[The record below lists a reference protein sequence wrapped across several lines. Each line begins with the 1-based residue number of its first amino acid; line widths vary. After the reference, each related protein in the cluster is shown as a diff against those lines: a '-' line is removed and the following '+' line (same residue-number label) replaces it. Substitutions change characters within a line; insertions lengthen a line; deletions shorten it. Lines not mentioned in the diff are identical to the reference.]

1 PSGDWGGINLL
12 NGADASINN
21 STILYGT
28 DGVQITDGATST
40 LDPSYG
46 ANYGLVIRNSQVGA
60 SFFDTVSATRTPIAV
75 VATQLACPVGA
86 CSGPSAG
93 HDGVFADFTGS
104 GTLGRGLLLD
114 SNTVGTDGL
123 NAIVFHGS
131 TANAK
136 PVNWQTVGASNAL
149 AYIVDGDL
157 TVNGDLTLVNGDYA
171 PVLGG
176 TITVKSG
183 TVTANGATFT
193 SLKQQRAS
201 LPSCGS
207 VFVQKVSGACPPPAA
222 GDWGGLVL
230 GPGGANAFTSSEI
243 GYAATG

>member
-1 PSGDWGGINLL
+1 GGTFKVPGGSVVKAKRGTLNLNGVRLDANDAGAKTFTSLRDSSVGIDAVCSVFVQSGPPSPLPSGDWGGINLL

-75 VATQLACPVGA
+75 VASQLACPVGA
-86 CSGPSAG
+86 CSGPSAPTITG
-93 HDGVFADFTGS
+93 NDVRNSGTGS
-104 GTLGRGLLLD
+104 PSYSAIYLPDLVQGDFSSAIVG
-114 SNTVGTDGL
+114 NTGGTDGL

-136 PVNWQTVGASNAL
+136 PLNWQTVGASNAL

-157 TVNGDLTLVNGDYA
+157 T
-171 PVLGG
+171 
-176 TITVKSG
+176 
-183 TVTANGATFT
+183 
-193 SLKQQRAS
+193 
-201 LPSCGS
+201 
-207 VFVQKVSGACPPPAA
+207 
-222 GDWGGLVL
+222 
-230 GPGGANAFTSSEI
+230 
-243 GYAATG
+243 